1 MLLRCINFGPIKDG
15 TIDLNKDL
23 TILCGY
29 NSSGKSYISYLL
41 YGILS
46 GNISFNINAPFVNIY
61 DFTISN
67 YNGNS
72 DILIAHFKVD
82 LSNVR
87 NNHLNLVEISIANYI
102 KNKTVDIFP
111 DTKNFESSEF
121 KVSLPNDNLA
131 VIRELIYAANST
143 ISSPANDSI
152 DGPRA
157 SISFFKHTKTS
168 IIEFRAIHGNLLKD
182 KELTKEIISLV
193 HSAVIKIIFAASINN
208 SLYEPYFFPA
218 ERIALDVFNW
228 DIIEGRKGLRDDAKN
243 EIVFERISF
252 NQNIPLD
259 SRRKM
264 RISKKDNDR
273 FYPLPIRDY
282 IFRAIQYRT
291 AVYDKGHFYN
301 IGEELEVA
309 IGNSLSLDDKKRLD
323 LTLPSGN
330 ALPMKYAS
338 STIKSLSSFIFFL
351 KHQAQVKDTVF
362 FDEPELSLHPT
373 IQRKL
378 AVILAKLVRMGVRIV
393 ISTHSDFL
401 LREFNNLIMLYQK
414 SEQAK
419 ELLLKYQD
427 IGYNDEV
434 TLNPERVGVNTFGKG
449 TIEASNVTEQGFDVS
464 SIDDVII
471 KQNNI
476 AEDIYFSLF

>member
-1 MLLRCINFGPIKDG
+1 M
-15 TIDLNKDL
+15 
-23 TILCGY
+23 
-29 NSSGKSYISYLL
+29 
-41 YGILS
+41 
-46 GNISFNINAPFVNIY
+46 
-61 DFTISN
+61 
-67 YNGNS
+67 
-72 DILIAHFKVD
+72 
-82 LSNVR
+82 
-87 NNHLNLVEISIANYI
+87 
-102 KNKTVDIFP
+102 
-111 DTKNFESSEF
+111 
-121 KVSLPNDNLA
+121 
-131 VIRELIYAANST
+131 
-143 ISSPANDSI
+143 
-152 DGPRA
+152 
-157 SISFFKHTKTS
+157 
-168 IIEFRAIHGNLLKD
+168 
-182 KELTKEIISLV
+182 
-193 HSAVIKIIFAASINN
+193 
-208 SLYEPYFFPA
+208 YEPYFFPA